1 MCIIWG
7 PILISSPS
15 GDDLNSNQ
23 NEFGDSNLSLDNSN
37 EYMKD
42 VQFQIKVMEGLFD
55 VAEQAFE
62 PE

>member
-1 MCIIWG
+1 MGSYFNI
-7 PILISSPS
+7 
-15 GDDLNSNQ
+15 
-23 NEFGDSNLSLDNSN
+23 LSLDNSN